1 MLYILFGQDDFS
13 ISQSLEEIKR
23 KIGDQ
28 TMVATNTTTLDGQRV
43 TLDQLKTVCDAIPF
57 LAEKRLVI
65 INGLLERFES
75 RGRTSRRKKAI
86 PADNSQNE
94 VKSLAE
100 YAGKIPDT
108 TVLVLTD
115 GKINSNNPLL
125 KELTG
130 KAEIRSFP
138 LLKEPQLRQWI
149 QSRVA
154 REGGSIS
161 PQAVDLLAKMVGSN
175 LWIMSNEIDKLIIF
189 TSGRRIEAEDV
200 KTLVS
205 YAQQTNVFAMIDA
218 ILEFKAGHAQQLLQ
232 QLLQRGAS
240 SAYLLAILAHQ
251 LQMIVRVKALRN
263 QRKSQREI
271 QDRLGVTS
279 EFALRRTL
287 EQAVMYSWE
296 RLKEV
301 YHKLLET
308 DLAIKTGKYDDE
320 LALNILIAELCQR

>member
-1 MLYILFGQDDFS
+1 LLYILSGQDDFS
-13 ISQSLEEIKR
+13 IYQSLEEIKR

-28 TMVATNTTTLDGQRV
+28 TMLATNTTTLDGQRL

-75 RGRTSRRKKAI
+75 RGKTSRRKKA
-86 PADNSQNE
+86 ASTDNSQNE
-94 VKSLAE
+94 AKSLAE
-100 YAGKIPDT
+100 YASKIPDT
-108 TVLVLTD
+108 TILVLTD

-161 PQAVDLLAKMVGSN
+161 PQAVDLLARMVGSN
-175 LWIMSNEIDKLIIF
+175 LWIMSNEIDKLILF

-205 YAQQTNVFAMIDA
+205 YTQQTNVFAMIDA
-218 ILEFKAGHAQQLLQ
+218 ILEFKAGLAQQLLQ

-251 LQMIVRVKALRN
+251 LQMIVRVKELRN

-320 LALNILIAELCQR
+320 LALNILITELCQR